1 MDSLYSIL
9 LSICSKIF
17 LFCDAYPVFSFVIEV
32 AYCIYMQKENV
43 FESLNNMLFTFLPIG
58 SE

>member
-1 MDSLYSIL
+1 MYSLYLIL

-17 LFCDAYPVFSFVIEV
+17 LFCDAYPIFSFVIEV
-32 AYCIYMQKENV
+32 VYCIYMQKENV
-43 FESLNNMLFTFLPIG
+43 FESLNNMLFAFLPIG